1 MGFVVSGAPCLVLPI
16 APMNGPARIV
26 YVIVCLAGMA
36 GFVWFVDWLIYA
48 HSKDFGSGVAVGVGM
63 MIALN
68 LAHHLLTRGRSSTD
82 ALD

>member
-1 MGFVVSGAPCLVLPI
+1 MS
-16 APMNGPARIV
+16 GPARIV

-36 GFVWFVDWLIYA
+36 GFVSFCHWLIYDHDIQFA
-48 HSKDFGSGVAVGVGM
+48 RGVGVGAGLM
-63 MIALN
+63 VALN